1 MKRHSGFSLIELMI
15 AVIVV
20 AILSAVAYPSYRDHL
35 MKGYRNAGKQFLADI
50 AQRQEQYILDQ
61 RQYAATLAAL
71 SMTVPAEVAARY
83 QAPAFTVPAGATPPT
98 YSISLS
104 PIATGMMAGD
114 GALILNSLG
123 QRWRDTNSNG
133 TYEAGADKSWER

>member
-1 MKRHSGFSLIELMI
+1 MKRYSGFSLIELMI
-15 AVIVV
+15 AVVV
-20 AILSAVAYPSYRDHL
+20 IAVLSVIAYPSYRDHV

-50 AQRQEQYILDQ
+50 AQRQEQYLLDQ

-71 SMTVPAEVAARY
+71 NMTVPAEVAARY
-83 QAPAFTVPAGATPPT
+83 QAPAFTVPGGATPT

-104 PIATGMMAGD
+104 PVGGGMMAGD
-114 GALILNSLG
+114 GALVINNVG

-133 TYEAGADKSWER
+133 TYEAGSDKSWER

>member
-20 AILSAVAYPSYRDHL
+20 AILSAIAYPSYRDHL

-50 AQRQEQYILDQ
+50 AQRQEQYLLDQ

-71 SMTVPAEVAARY
+71 NMTVPAEVAARY
-83 QAPAFTVPAGATPPT
+83 QAPVFTVPGGAPPT

-104 PIATGMMAGD
+104 PVATGMMAGD
-114 GALILNSLG
+114 GALVINNVG
-123 QRWRDTNSNG
+123 QRWRDTNGNG
-133 TYEAGADKSWER
+133 TYEAGSDKSWER